1 MATVTESPARLW
13 SAPATD
19 EAILEAMRNDLL
31 YEVVDGQIRELPPM
45 GVEPVLLAATLMR
58 TLSNF
63 AWTAG
68 LGRVVS
74 EMLFLL
80 NPAKKLQRRPD
91 LALVS
96 FQRWPRGR
104 RVPNTAAWEVVP
116 NLAIEVVSPSNFAND
131 LLEKNAGVILNHTVR
146 RRFTAV

>member
-1 MATVTESPARLW
+1 MATVTELPATLW

-19 EAILEAMRNDLL
+19 AAILEAMRNDLL
-31 YEVVDGQIRELPPM
+31 YEVVNGQVRELPPT
-45 GVEPVLLAATLMR
+45 GVEPVLLAATLIR
-58 TLSNF
+58 ILSNF

-80 NPAKKLQRRPD
+80 NPAKKLHRRPD

-104 RVPNTAAWEVVP
+104 RVPNTPA
-116 NLAIEVVSPSNFAND
+116 
-131 LLEKNAGVILNHTVR
+131 
-146 RRFTAV
+146 